1 MSEELPTLIE
11 PKHLALKGCH
21 LKGKVALTKMIR
33 LRDSLYKEGKGAY
46 VYIDWLFVVDEQNRP
61 MINGYMQT
69 QLPLL
74 CQRCLQTMLWS
85 IDTKIAL
92 MIITKDEKEDEIPA
106 GYEAFTLTSTQ
117 VSLITLIEDE
127 LILALPIVAI
137 HEKCPSNEY
146 QLPNS
151 SAPDN
156 TFRNNPFL
164 ILAKLKNNN

>member
-21 LKGKVALTKMIR
+21 LKGKVALTKMVR
-33 LRDSLYKEGKGAY
+33 LRDSLCEGGKEH
-46 VYIDWLFVVDEQNRP
+46 VHIDWLFAVDEQNRP
-61 MINGYMQT
+61 KINGYMQT
-69 QLPLL
+69 RLPLL

-85 IDTKIAL
+85 IDTKIAF

-106 GYEAFTLTSTQ
+106 GYEALTLTSTR

-156 TFRNNPFL
+156 TFQNNPFL